1 GGRGRRGPAGPAL
14 GRGPPARPRPG
25 TPRGPAHTAPALSP
39 CRAASRALRRAGSLR
54 CRRDLGPAP
63 SAGAGRR
70 ALRRVGSPRLRRA
83 APRRP
88 APRLAGSPRCRG
100 APGPPALRP
109 TRDHA
114 TPLLRAGP
122 RVSAPPLL
130 LAGPA
135 AGASPRQVTDLVPQG
150 RVDRPDAAAEVPQR
164 HVPQLVRLQE
174 AGPPAGVADGTR
186 GQRDHPGAPA

>member
-1 GGRGRRGPAGPAL
+1 R
-14 GRGPPARPRPG
+14 
-25 TPRGPAHTAPALSP
+25 
-39 CRAASRALRRAGSLR
+39 RALRRAGSLR

-63 SAGAGRR
+63 SAGPGSR

-83 APRRP
+83 APGSRALRP
-88 APRLAGSPRCRG
+88 AGSPRCRRDL
-100 APGPPALRP
+100 GPPALRR
-109 TRDHA
+109 TRDPA
-114 TPLLRAGP
+114 PPLLRAGP
-122 RVSAPPLL
+122 RASAPPLL

-174 AGPPAGVADGTR
+174 AGPPAGVAD
-186 GQRDHPGAPA
+186 